1 MLEILFERC
10 STRIMSDQ
18 YSDQNSDQN
27 ILKIK
32 YSLEKKMSFLKIA
45 DPRKRDEIVAE
56 YLKTISN
63 IQSNQLANRLG
74 KEKATAK
81 YARRYKPITDVQ
93 EVQTNLSK
101 NILTEIKK
109 LPDVLEWPREV
120 YTPAIEGP
128 DVTDMETYGPI
139 AIEYLTKYTG
149 KDADDVFGVHGNKE
163 EGLSIGDTRIHL
175 NGNNIIV
182 GEREYEGTP
191 GLWELISMKRPN
203 DRVYDDEDYDNYAE
217 IMINTNALK
226 RDNDGESRTP
236 KASKGWKWNNL
247 LKGIWAKRGKYEGTG
262 VVILP
267 SDAEALL
274 DRLELL
280 FASKGAG
287 NTGLGNEIVSIC
299 DELLRQKVLDV
310 NQYKNLMS
318 SL

>member
-1 MLEILFERC
+1 
-10 STRIMSDQ
+10 
-18 YSDQNSDQN
+18 
-27 ILKIK
+27 
-32 YSLEKKMSFLKIA
+32 MSFLKIT
-45 DPRKRDEIVAE
+45 DPRKREEMVDEF
-56 YLKTISN
+56 LKMRSN

-74 KEKATAK
+74 KQKHTAK
-81 YARRYKPITDVQ
+81 YAIRYKPLTDIA
-93 EVQTNLSK
+93 EAQTNISK
-101 NILTEIKK
+101 DILTEVKK

-128 DVTDMETYGPI
+128 GASDMETYGPI
-139 AIEYLTKYTG
+139 AREYMTEAFG
-149 KDADDVFGVHGNKE
+149 KDRDNVFGIHKGADKN
-163 EGLSIGDTRIHL
+163 LYIGDTRIHV

-182 GEREYEGTP
+182 GEKEYEGTP
-191 GLWELISMKRPN
+191 GLWELITMKLPN
-203 DRVYDDEDYDNYAE
+203 EYDDEDYENYAE
-217 IMINTNALK
+217 ILVNTSALK
-226 RDNDGESRTP
+226 RGNVSGSRTP
-236 KASKGWKWNNL
+236 KASKSWKWNNL
-247 LKGIWAKRGKYEGTG
+247 LKQIWKQRDEYEGEG

-299 DELLRQKVLDV
+299 DELKRQKALNV

>member
-1 MLEILFERC
+1 
-10 STRIMSDQ
+10 
-18 YSDQNSDQN
+18 
-27 ILKIK
+27 
-32 YSLEKKMSFLKIA
+32 MSFLKIS
-45 DPRKRDEIVAE
+45 DPRKRDEIVAD

-74 KEKATAK
+74 KDKAKAK

-128 DVTDMETYGPI
+128 AVADMETAGSI
-139 AIEYLTKYTG
+139 ATKYLRKYTT
-149 KDADDVFGVHGNKE
+149 KDADDVFGMHDDE

-175 NGNNIIV
+175 KENNIIV
-182 GEREYEGTP
+182 GEKEYEGTP
-191 GLWELISMKRPN
+191 GLWELITMKKPD
-203 DRVYDDEDYDNYAE
+203 DRVYTDEDYEDYAE

-236 KASKGWKWNNL
+236 KSNKGWKWNNL
-247 LKGIWAKRGKYEGTG
+247 LKPIWAKRGKYEGTG

-267 SDAEALL
+267 SDADALL
-274 DRLELL
+274 DKLGLL

-287 NTGLGNEIVSIC
+287 NTGVGNEIVSIC
-299 DELLRQKVLDV
+299 DELKRQNVLDV
-310 NQYKNLMS
+310 NAYKKLMS

>member
-1 MLEILFERC
+1 
-10 STRIMSDQ
+10 
-18 YSDQNSDQN
+18 
-27 ILKIK
+27 
-32 YSLEKKMSFLKIA
+32 MSFLKIT
-45 DPRKRDEIVAE
+45 DPRKRDEIVAD

-74 KEKATAK
+74 KDKAKAK
-81 YARRYKPITDVQ
+81 YARRYKPITDIA

-101 NILTEIKK
+101 NILAEVKK

-128 DVTDMETYGPI
+128 DVTDTEKYGPI
-139 AIEYLTKYTG
+139 AFKYMKKYTT
-149 KDADDVFGVHGNKE
+149 KDADRVFGVHGDE
-163 EGLSIGDTRIHL
+163 EGLYIGDTRIHV
-175 NGNNIIV
+175 NDNNIIV
-182 GEREYEGTP
+182 GEEEYTGTP
-191 GLWELISMKRPN
+191 GLWELITLKEP
-203 DRVYDDEDYDNYAE
+203 RVYDNKDYDNYAE

-226 RDNDGESRTP
+226 SDSGKP
-236 KASKGWKWNNL
+236 KSNGGPKWKNL
-247 LKGIWAKRGKYEGTG
+247 LSGIWAKRGKYEGTG

>member
-1 MLEILFERC
+1 
-10 STRIMSDQ
+10 MSDQ
-18 YSDQNSDQN
+18 NNDQNNDQNSDQNNDQN

-32 YSLEKKMSFLKIA
+32 YSLEKKMSFLKIT
-45 DPRKRDEIVAE
+45 DPRKRDEIVTE

-74 KEKATAK
+74 KQKYTAK

-93 EVQTNLSK
+93 EVQANLSK

-128 DVTDMETYGPI
+128 GVSDTSMETAGPI
-139 AIEYLTKYTG
+139 AIEYLTESFG
-149 KDADDVFGVHGNKE
+149 KDKDEVFGIHRGGDKK
-163 EGLSIGDTRIHL
+163 LYIGDTRIRV
-175 NGNNIIV
+175 NDNNIIV
-182 GEREYEGTP
+182 GEKEYEGTR
-191 GLWELISMKRPN
+191 GLWELITMEKPQE
-203 DRVYDDEDYDNYAE
+203 RVFDDEDYDNYAE
-217 IMINTNALK
+217 IMINTSALK
-226 RDNDGESRTP
+226 RGNVSGSNTP

-247 LKGIWAKRGKYEGTG
+247 LKGIWATRGKYEGTG

-267 SDAEALL
+267 SDVDALL

-280 FASKGAG
+280 FASKEAG
-287 NTGLGNEIVSIC
+287 NTGVGNEIVSIC
-299 DELLRQKVLDV
+299 DELKRQNVLDV
-310 NQYKNLMS
+310 NTYKKLMS

>member
-1 MLEILFERC
+1 
-10 STRIMSDQ
+10 MSVQNNDQ
-18 YSDQNSDQN
+18 NSDQNSDQN

-32 YSLEKKMSFLKIA
+32 YSLEKKMSFLKIT
-45 DPRKRDEIVAE
+45 DPRKRAETVAE

-74 KEKATAK
+74 KDKAKAK

-109 LPDVLEWPREV
+109 LPDVHEWPREV

-128 DVTDMETYGPI
+128 GVADMETAGSI
-139 AIEYLTKYTG
+139 ATKYLRKYTT
-149 KDADDVFGVHGNKE
+149 KDADDVFGMHDDE

-247 LKGIWAKRGKYEGTG
+247 LKGIWAKRDKYEGTG

-267 SDAEALL
+267 SDAIALAE
-274 DRLELL
+274 RLELL

-287 NTGLGNEIVSIC
+287 NTGLRNEIVSIC
-299 DELLRQKVLDV
+299 DELKRQKALNV

>member
-1 MLEILFERC
+1 
-10 STRIMSDQ
+10 
-18 YSDQNSDQN
+18 
-27 ILKIK
+27 
-32 YSLEKKMSFLKIA
+32 MSFLKIT
-45 DPRKRDEIVAE
+45 DPRKRDEIVAD

-74 KEKATAK
+74 KDKAKAK

-93 EVQTNLSK
+93 EVQTNISK
-101 NILTEIKK
+101 NILAEVKK

-128 DVTDMETYGPI
+128 DVVDMETAGSI
-139 AIEYLTKYTG
+139 ATKYLRKYTT
-149 KDADDVFGVHGNKE
+149 KDADDVFGMHDDE

-175 NGNNIIV
+175 KENNIIV
-182 GEREYEGTP
+182 GEKEYEGTP
-191 GLWELISMKRPN
+191 GLWELITMKKPDDHVYTDK
-203 DRVYDDEDYDNYAE
+203 DRDNYAE

-236 KASKGWKWNNL
+236 KSNKGWKWNNL
-247 LKGIWAKRGKYEGTG
+247 LSRIWAKRGEYEGTG

-267 SDAEALL
+267 SDANALL

-287 NTGLGNEIVSIC
+287 NTGVGNEIVSIC
-299 DELLRQKVLDV
+299 DELKRQKVLDV

>member
-1 MLEILFERC
+1 
-10 STRIMSDQ
+10 
-18 YSDQNSDQN
+18 
-27 ILKIK
+27 
-32 YSLEKKMSFLKIA
+32 MSFLKIT
-45 DPRKRDEIVAE
+45 DPRKREEIVKE
-56 YLKTISN
+56 YLKTIDN

-74 KEKATAK
+74 KDKAKAK
-81 YARRYKPITDVQ
+81 YVRRYKPITDLA

-128 DVTDMETYGPI
+128 DVTDMEKYGSI
-139 AIEYLTKYTG
+139 ATKYLKKYTIKG
-149 KDADDVFGVHGNKE
+149 AADDVFGVHGDE
-163 EGLSIGDTRIHL
+163 EGFYIGDTRIHV
-175 NGNNIIV
+175 NDNNIIV

-191 GLWELISMKRPN
+191 GLWELITMKKPKEQ
-203 DRVYDDEDYDNYAE
+203 VYTDEDYDNYAE

-236 KASKGWKWNNL
+236 KSNKGWKWNNL
-247 LKGIWAKRGKYEGTG
+247 LSGIWAERGKYEGTG

-267 SDAEALL
+267 SDADALL
-274 DRLELL
+274 DRLDLL
-280 FASKGAG
+280 LASKGAG
-287 NTGLGNEIVSIC
+287 NTGLGNEIVAIC
-299 DELLRQKVLDV
+299 DELLRQKALNV

>member
-1 MLEILFERC
+1 
-10 STRIMSDQ
+10 
-18 YSDQNSDQN
+18 
-27 ILKIK
+27 
-32 YSLEKKMSFLKIA
+32 MSFLKIT
-45 DPRKRDEIVAE
+45 DPRKRDEIVKE
-56 YLKTISN
+56 YLKTIHN

-74 KEKATAK
+74 KDKAKAK

-128 DVTDMETYGPI
+128 GVADTTMETAGPI

-149 KDADDVFGVHGNKE
+149 KDADDVFGVHCNKE

-247 LKGIWAKRGKYEGTG
+247 LKGIWAKRGKYEGEG

>member
-1 MLEILFERC
+1 
-10 STRIMSDQ
+10 
-18 YSDQNSDQN
+18 
-27 ILKIK
+27 
-32 YSLEKKMSFLKIA
+32 MSFLKIT

-63 IQSNQLANRLG
+63 IQSNQLAYRLG
-74 KEKATAK
+74 KQKSTAK

-109 LPDVLEWPREV
+109 LPDVLEFPRAV

-128 DVTDMETYGPI
+128 GVVDTSMETYGPI
-139 AIEYLTKYTG
+139 ATKYLRKYTT
-149 KDADDVFGVHGNKE
+149 KDADDVFGIHDDE

-175 NGNNIIV
+175 NENNIIV

-191 GLWELISMKRPN
+191 GLWELITMKKPD

-226 RDNDGESRTP
+226 KDSESRTP
-236 KASKGWKWNNL
+236 KSNKGWKWNHL
-247 LKGIWAKRGKYEGTG
+247 LSGIWAKRGKYEGTG

-267 SDAEALL
+267 SDVNALL

-280 FASKGAG
+280 MGSKGAG
-287 NTGLGNEIVSIC
+287 NTGVGNEIVSIC
-299 DELLRQKVLDV
+299 DELKRQNVLDV
-310 NQYKNLMS
+310 NQYKHLMS

>member
-1 MLEILFERC
+1 
-10 STRIMSDQ
+10 
-18 YSDQNSDQN
+18 
-27 ILKIK
+27 
-32 YSLEKKMSFLKIA
+32 MSFLKIT
-45 DPRKRDEIVAE
+45 DPSKREEMVDEF
-56 YLKTISN
+56 LKMRSN

-74 KEKATAK
+74 KQKTTAK
-81 YARRYKPITDVQ
+81 YARRYKPLTDIA
-93 EVQTNLSK
+93 EAQTNISK
-101 NILTEIKK
+101 DILTEVKK

-128 DVTDMETYGPI
+128 GASDMETYGPI
-139 AIEYLTKYTG
+139 AREYMTEAFG
-149 KDADDVFGVHGNKE
+149 KDRDNVFGIHKGADKN
-163 EGLSIGDTRIHL
+163 LYIGDTRIHV

-182 GEREYEGTP
+182 GEKEYEGTP
-191 GLWELISMKRPN
+191 GLWELITMKKPVDFDN
-203 DRVYDDEDYDNYAE
+203 VDYNNYAE
-217 IMINTNALK
+217 IMVNTNAMRK
-226 RDNDGESRTP
+226 FSDHRKPKSSGGSKWKDIISDIWKQRDE
-236 KASKGWKWNNL
+236 
-247 LKGIWAKRGKYEGTG
+247 YEGEG

-299 DELLRQKVLDV
+299 DELKRQKALNV

>member
-1 MLEILFERC
+1 
-10 STRIMSDQ
+10 MSDQ
-18 YSDQNSDQN
+18 NNDQNNDQNSDQN

-32 YSLEKKMSFLKIA
+32 YSLEKKMSFLKIV

-63 IQSNQLANRLG
+63 IQSNQLTNRLG
-74 KEKATAK
+74 KDKAKAK

-128 DVTDMETYGPI
+128 GVADMETAGSI
-139 AIEYLTKYTG
+139 ATKYLRKYTT
-149 KDADDVFGVHGNKE
+149 KDADEVFGMHDDE

-175 NGNNIIV
+175 NDNNIIV
-182 GEREYEGTP
+182 GEREYEGTS
-191 GLWELISMKRPN
+191 GLWELITMKKPQEQ
-203 DRVYDDEDYDNYAE
+203 VYTDEDYDNYAE

-236 KASKGWKWNNL
+236 KSNKGWKWNNL
-247 LKGIWAKRGKYEGTG
+247 LSGIWAERGKYEGTG

-267 SDAEALL
+267 SDANALF
-274 DRLELL
+274 DRFELL
-280 FASKGAG
+280 FASKEAG
-287 NTGLGNEIVSIC
+287 NTGLRNEIVSIG
-299 DELLRQKVLDV
+299 DELKRQNVLGV
-310 NQYKNLMS
+310 NEYKKIMS

>member
-1 MLEILFERC
+1 
-10 STRIMSDQ
+10 
-18 YSDQNSDQN
+18 
-27 ILKIK
+27 
-32 YSLEKKMSFLKIA
+32 MSFLKIS
-45 DPRKRDEIVAE
+45 DPRKRDEIVAD

-74 KEKATAK
+74 KDKAKAK

-128 DVTDMETYGPI
+128 GVADTTMETAGPI

-175 NGNNIIV
+175 NENNIIV

-267 SDAEALL
+267 SDADALL
-274 DRLELL
+274 DRLGLL

-287 NTGLGNEIVSIC
+287 NTGVGNEIVSIC

>member
-1 MLEILFERC
+1 
-10 STRIMSDQ
+10 
-18 YSDQNSDQN
+18 
-27 ILKIK
+27 
-32 YSLEKKMSFLKIA
+32 MSFLKIT
-45 DPRKRDEIVAE
+45 DPRKRDEIVKE
-56 YLKTISN
+56 YLKTIHN

-74 KEKATAK
+74 KDKAKAK

-128 DVTDMETYGPI
+128 GVADMETAGPI

>member
-1 MLEILFERC
+1 
-10 STRIMSDQ
+10 
-18 YSDQNSDQN
+18 
-27 ILKIK
+27 
-32 YSLEKKMSFLKIA
+32 MSFLKIT
-45 DPRKRDEIVAE
+45 DPRKRDEIVAD

-74 KEKATAK
+74 KDKAKAK

-128 DVTDMETYGPI
+128 DVVDMETYGPI
-139 AIEYLTKYTG
+139 ATKYMKKYTT
-149 KDADDVFGVHGNKE
+149 KDADIVFGVHGNKE
-163 EGLSIGDTRIHL
+163 EGLSIGDTRIHV
-175 NGNNIIV
+175 NDNNIIV

-191 GLWELISMKRPN
+191 GLWELITMKKPV
-203 DRVYDDEDYDNYAE
+203 VYDDEDYDNYAE

-236 KASKGWKWNNL
+236 KASKVWKWNNL

-299 DELLRQKVLDV
+299 DELLRQNVLDV

>member
-1 MLEILFERC
+1 
-10 STRIMSDQ
+10 
-18 YSDQNSDQN
+18 
-27 ILKIK
+27 
-32 YSLEKKMSFLKIA
+32 MSFLKIA

-109 LPDVLEWPREV
+109 LPNVLEWPREV

-128 DVTDMETYGPI
+128 GVVDMETAGPI
-139 AIEYLTKYTG
+139 ALEYLTESFG
-149 KDADDVFGVHGNKE
+149 KDKDEVFGIHKGDDKR
-163 EGLSIGDTRIHL
+163 LYIGDTRIRV
-175 NGNNIIV
+175 NENNIIV
-182 GEREYEGTP
+182 GEKEYEGTP
-191 GLWELISMKRPN
+191 GLWELITMKKP
-203 DRVYDDEDYDNYAE
+203 DVYDDEDYDNYAE

-226 RDNDGESRTP
+226 RGNDGESRTP
-236 KASKGWKWNNL
+236 KSNKSWKWNNL
-247 LKGIWAKRGKYEGTG
+247 LKPIWAKRGTYEGTG

-299 DELLRQKVLDV
+299 DELKRQKALNV

>member
-1 MLEILFERC
+1 MPEILFERY

-18 YSDQNSDQN
+18 YSVQN

-32 YSLEKKMSFLKIA
+32 YSLEKKMSFLKIT
-45 DPRKRDEIVAE
+45 DPSKRDEIVAE

-74 KEKATAK
+74 KEKTTAK
-81 YARRYKPITDVQ
+81 YARRYKPITDIA
-93 EVQTNLSK
+93 EAQTNISK
-101 NILTEIKK
+101 DILTEVKK
-109 LPDVLEWPREV
+109 LPDVHELPREV

-128 DVTDMETYGPI
+128 GASDMETYGPI
-139 AIEYLTKYTG
+139 AREYMTEAFG
-149 KDADDVFGVHGNKE
+149 KDRDNVFGIHKGADKN
-163 EGLSIGDTRIHL
+163 LYIGDTRIHV

-299 DELLRQKVLDV
+299 DELKRQKALNV

>member
-1 MLEILFERC
+1 
-10 STRIMSDQ
+10 
-18 YSDQNSDQN
+18 
-27 ILKIK
+27 
-32 YSLEKKMSFLKIA
+32 MSFLKIT
-45 DPRKRDEIVAE
+45 DPSKREEMVDEF
-56 YLKTISN
+56 LKMRSN

-74 KEKATAK
+74 KQKTTAK
-81 YARRYKPITDVQ
+81 YARRYKPLTDIA
-93 EVQTNLSK
+93 EAQTNISK
-101 NILTEIKK
+101 DILTEVKK

-128 DVTDMETYGPI
+128 GASDMETYGPI
-139 AIEYLTKYTG
+139 AREYMTEAFG
-149 KDADDVFGVHGNKE
+149 KDRDNVFGIHKGADKN
-163 EGLSIGDTRIHL
+163 LYIGDTIIHV

-182 GEREYEGTP
+182 GEKEYEGTP
-191 GLWELISMKRPN
+191 GLWELITMKKPVDFDN
-203 DRVYDDEDYDNYAE
+203 VDYNNYAE
-217 IMINTNALK
+217 IMVNTNAMSK
-226 RDNDGESRTP
+226 VSDHRKPKSSGGSKWKDIISDIWKQRDE
-236 KASKGWKWNNL
+236 
-247 LKGIWAKRGKYEGTG
+247 YEGEG

-299 DELLRQKVLDV
+299 DELKRQKALNV

>member
-1 MLEILFERC
+1 
-10 STRIMSDQ
+10 
-18 YSDQNSDQN
+18 
-27 ILKIK
+27 
-32 YSLEKKMSFLKIA
+32 MSFLKIT
-45 DPRKRDEIVAE
+45 DPRKRDEIVAD

-74 KEKATAK
+74 KDKAKAK

-128 DVTDMETYGPI
+128 DVVDMETYGPI
-139 AIEYLTKYTG
+139 SREYMTEAFG
-149 KDADDVFGVHGNKE
+149 KNRDNIFGIHKGADKN
-163 EGLSIGDTRIHL
+163 LYIGDTRIHVD
-175 NGNNIIV
+175 NNIIIV
-182 GEREYEGTP
+182 GEKVYEGTR
-191 GLWELISMKRPN
+191 GLWELITMKEPDDFN
-203 DRVYDDEDYDNYAE
+203 DEDRDNYAE
-217 IMINTNALK
+217 IMINPNALK
-226 RDNDGESRTP
+226 RGNVSGSRTP
-236 KASKGWKWNNL
+236 KASKVWKWNNL
-247 LKGIWAKRGKYEGTG
+247 LKRIWSERDKYEGTG

-267 SDAEALL
+267 SDADALL
-274 DRLELL
+274 DRLGLL

-287 NTGLGNEIVSIC
+287 NTGVGNEIVSIC

>member
-1 MLEILFERC
+1 
-10 STRIMSDQ
+10 
-18 YSDQNSDQN
+18 
-27 ILKIK
+27 
-32 YSLEKKMSFLKIA
+32 MSFLKIT
-45 DPRKRDEIVAE
+45 DPSKREEKVE
-56 YLKTISN
+56 EFLKMRSN

-74 KEKATAK
+74 KQKTTAK
-81 YARRYKPITDVQ
+81 YARRYKPLTDIA
-93 EVQTNLSK
+93 EAQTNISK
-101 NILTEIKK
+101 DILTEVKK

-128 DVTDMETYGPI
+128 GASDMETYGPI
-139 AIEYLTKYTG
+139 AREYMTEAFG
-149 KDADDVFGVHGNKE
+149 KDRDNVFGIHKGADKN
-163 EGLSIGDTRIHL
+163 LYIGDTRIHV

-182 GEREYEGTP
+182 GEKEYQGTP
-191 GLWELISMKRPN
+191 GLWELITMKLPN
-203 DRVYDDEDYDNYAE
+203 EYDDEDYENYAE
-217 IMINTNALK
+217 IMVNTNAMRK
-226 RDNDGESRTP
+226 VSDHRKP
-236 KASKGWKWNNL
+236 KSSKSWKWNNL
-247 LKGIWAKRGKYEGTG
+247 LKQIWSERDKYEGKG

-299 DELLRQKVLDV
+299 DELKRQKALNV

>member
-1 MLEILFERC
+1 
-10 STRIMSDQ
+10 
-18 YSDQNSDQN
+18 
-27 ILKIK
+27 
-32 YSLEKKMSFLKIA
+32 MSFLKIS

-74 KEKATAK
+74 KDKAKAK
-81 YARRYKPITDVQ
+81 YARRYKPITDLA
-93 EVQTNLSK
+93 EVQTNISK
-101 NILTEIKK
+101 NILTEVKK

-128 DVTDMETYGPI
+128 GVADMETAGPI
-139 AIEYLTKYTG
+139 ALEYLTEAFG
-149 KDADDVFGVHGNKE
+149 KDADDIFGIRKGVDKK
-163 EGLSIGDTRIHL
+163 LSIGDTRIHF

-182 GEREYEGTP
+182 GDREYEGTP
-191 GLWELISMKRPN
+191 GLWELITMKEPN

-217 IMINTNALK
+217 IMINTNAMK
-226 RDNDGESRTP
+226 RGNDGESRTP
-236 KASKGWKWNNL
+236 KSSRGWKWNNIL
-247 LKGIWAKRGKYEGTG
+247 SGIWAKRGKYEGTG

-280 FASKGAG
+280 MASKGSG

-299 DELLRQKVLDV
+299 DELKRQNVLDV

>member
-1 MLEILFERC
+1 
-10 STRIMSDQ
+10 
-18 YSDQNSDQN
+18 
-27 ILKIK
+27 
-32 YSLEKKMSFLKIA
+32 MSFLKIT
-45 DPRKRDEIVAE
+45 DPSKREEKVE
-56 YLKTISN
+56 EFLKMRSN

-74 KEKATAK
+74 KQKTTAK
-81 YARRYKPITDVQ
+81 YARRYKPLTDVQ

-128 DVTDMETYGPI
+128 GVVDMETAGPI
-139 AIEYLTKYTG
+139 ALEYLTESFG
-149 KDADDVFGVHGNKE
+149 KDKDEVFGIHKGDDKR
-163 EGLSIGDTRIHL
+163 LYIGDTRIRV
-175 NGNNIIV
+175 NENNIIV
-182 GEREYEGTP
+182 GEKEYEGTP
-191 GLWELISMKRPN
+191 GLWELITMKKP
-203 DRVYDDEDYDNYAE
+203 DVYDDEDYDNYAE

-226 RDNDGESRTP
+226 RGNDGESRTP
-236 KASKGWKWNNL
+236 KSNKSWKWNNL
-247 LKGIWAKRGKYEGTG
+247 LKPIWAKRGKYEGTG

-280 FASKGAG
+280 FASKGSG

-299 DELLRQKVLDV
+299 DELKRQKALNV